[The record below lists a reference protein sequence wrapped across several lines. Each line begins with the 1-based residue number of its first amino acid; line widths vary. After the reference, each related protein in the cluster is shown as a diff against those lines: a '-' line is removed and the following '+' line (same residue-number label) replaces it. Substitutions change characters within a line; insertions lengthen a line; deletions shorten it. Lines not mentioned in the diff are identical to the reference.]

1 MPAAR
6 EVVIVRNGGANLAS
20 VIAAFTRLNVP
31 ARITEHAADIDSA
44 PALVLPG
51 VGAFG
56 PAMRRLRELNLID
69 PLRRRLRQSRPTLCI
84 CLGMQILASSSE
96 ESRESH
102 DSAEEGLAIVDA
114 TIRRFPSAVRV
125 PQLGWNRITPET
137 QTTKELTNNASPRLL
152 NEPTYVYYA
161 NSYRLE
167 HTPPGWHAAIT
178 NYAGPFVG
186 ALERDGILACQ
197 FHPELSGRA
206 GLNLIARWL
215 HRAGVID
222 TTAPLTAPPTAPTAA
237 QFAERSS

>member
-1 MPAAR
+1 MPLPR

-20 VIAAFTRLNVP
+20 VIAAFTRLNVTT
-31 ARITEHAADIDSA
+31 RITEHPADIDTSA
-44 PALVLPG
+44 ALVLPG

-56 PAMRRLRELNLID
+56 PAMRRLRELKLID

-84 CLGMQILASSSE
+84 CLGMQILASASE
-96 ESRESH
+96 ESREP
-102 DSAEEGLAIVDA
+102 DANAEEGLAIFDA
-114 TIRRFPSAVRV
+114 TIRRFPTSVRV

-137 QTTKELTNNASPRLL
+137 QTTLELTNNSSPRLL
-152 NEPTYVYYA
+152 TEPTYVYYA
-161 NSYRLE
+161 NSFRLE

-206 GLNLIARWL
+206 GLDLIARWL
-215 HRAGVID
+215 HRAGIIN
-222 TTAPLTAPPTAPTAA
+222 TSPAA